1 MAYFEWGPD
10 LVIDNG
16 TLDEDHQKLVA
27 LVNELHTATSQG
39 LGHTVV
45 SKVLSEVVL
54 YTQEHLVRE
63 EALMA
68 AIGFPG
74 LVGHKQ
80 VHDRF
85 MADMR
90 DLQKKYASG
99 SITVASQLSS
109 KLRDWLSIH
118 IRRSDKELIPYVKPK
133 HPRRV
138 GAA

>member
-10 LVIDNG
+10 LVIDHG
-16 TLDEDHQKLVA
+16 ALDEDHQKLVA

-39 LGHTVV
+39 QGHTVV
-45 SKVLSEVVL
+45 AKVLSEVVI

-63 EALMA
+63 EALME

-90 DLQKKYASG
+90 DLQRKYASG

-133 HPRRV
+133 RPHRA